1 MACTA
6 LTEGP
11 TIPIFAGGYNIACL
25 ILNQITYYTHRFG
38 FVTVK
43 SSLIKQKQNNLEMFW
58 KKESEEPLFMN

>member
-1 MACTA
+1 MACAA

-25 ILNQITYYTHRFG
+25 IFDQITRSTHRFG

-43 SSLIKQKQNNLEMFW
+43 SSLIKQKQNNLAKEMF
-58 KKESEEPLFMN
+58 